1 MLLKRVRINLCS
13 VLLSE
18 EWKPES
24 MAAVSFPIQMKA
36 SLMSHTWTRSS
47 HHKHFHHVHLIRRKI
62 AFCLLICE
70 MCNEPQRQK
79 PSYTDLYSVLCRVC
93 FVMEARMPTLP
104 TTDLTAFCATCPSA
118 DEVTA
123 ALDPLGFTLVF
134 QMKAD
139 DDQAYLHLAPL
150 PAQFHYRD
158 HCGTEVIYLAGVDS
172 EDEQPAPRHA
182 SRFWLYGGAD
192 ENAHKQTAQ
201 VLTTTW
207 ALTWGEHDAPALEA
221 VA

>member
-36 SLMSHTWTRSS
+36 SLMSHTWTRRS

-123 ALDPLGFTLVF
+123 ALDPLGFPLVF

-139 DDQAYLHLAPL
+139 DDQAYLYIALLFTQIHYCNYCSKDVNYIEDVDFEYYQSAPH
-150 PAQFHYRD
+150 QSF
-158 HCGTEVIYLAGVDS
+158 S
-172 EDEQPAPRHA
+172 
-182 SRFWLYGGAD
+182 F
-192 ENAHKQTAQ
+192 
-201 VLTTTW
+201 
-207 ALTWGEHDAPALEA
+207 
-221 VA
+221 